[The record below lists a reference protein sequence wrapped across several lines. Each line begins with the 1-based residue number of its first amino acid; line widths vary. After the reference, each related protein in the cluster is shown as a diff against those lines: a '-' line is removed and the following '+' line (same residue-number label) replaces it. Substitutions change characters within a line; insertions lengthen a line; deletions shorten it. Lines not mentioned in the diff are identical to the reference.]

1 MPARRISMRKIREV
15 LRLLWVCRLGHRQ
28 VSRSTGVSKTT
39 VGNIERRAKKA
50 GLTWDAAV
58 GMGDFELEGLLFA
71 ESKPARGNE
80 YVVPGWSEIHT
91 EMQRKGVTLALLWD
105 EYKQLHPEGGYQ
117 YSRFCDLY
125 QEWRG
130 KLDLSMRQV
139 HRAGEKQFVDY
150 SGQTVPV
157 VEPSTGEVREAEVFV
172 AVLGAS
178 NYTYAEATWSQ
189 SLPDWISSHVRA
201 FSFFGGVSEILI
213 PDNLKS
219 GVDKPCRYEP
229 DVNAT
234 YHELAVHYGAAV
246 IPARVRKPKDKAKVE
261 AGVQVVAR
269 WILACLRNRTFFSLE
284 ELNAAIAELL
294 ERLNDRPFQKL
305 PGTRR
310 TRFEEIDKPA
320 LKPLPSA
327 RYEYADW
334 AKVRVGPDYHVA
346 VEGSY
351 YSVSY
356 ELVKTQLEARA
367 TATTVEVFHKGKR
380 VASHRRS
387 ARKGQYSTLAEH
399 MPRSH
404 RAYAEWTP
412 ERVIG
417 WASKSGPSV
426 VEMVKEVMESRAHPQ
441 QGFRSCL
448 GIIRL
453 GKTYGSD
460 RLEAACRRGLVIGA
474 RSYKSIAS
482 ILKQGLDS
490 KPLDEHGSAHEP
502 IDHDNVRG
510 PRYYG
515 REVTSC

>member
-1 MPARRISMRKIREV
+1 M
-15 LRLLWVCRLGHRQ
+15 
-28 VSRSTGVSKTT
+28 SKTT
-39 VGNIERRAKKA
+39 VGNFERRAGKA
-50 GLTWDAAV
+50 GLTWSLVEKMD
-58 GMGDFELEGLLFA
+58 DTELEGLLFA
-71 ESKPARGNE
+71 ESRPESGQE
-80 YVVPGWSEIHT
+80 YVLPDWSKVHT

-105 EYKQLHPEGGYQ
+105 EYKQLHSEDGYQ

-125 QEWRG
+125 QRWRG
-130 KLDLSMRQV
+130 KLDVSMRQV
-139 HRAGEKQFVDY
+139 HRAGEKLFVDY
-150 SGQTVPV
+150 AGQTVPV
-157 VEPSTGEVREAEVFV
+157 VDLSTGEAREAEIFV

-178 NYTYAEATWSQ
+178 NYTFAEATWSQ

-201 FSFFGGVSEILI
+201 FSFFGGVSEIVV

-229 DVNAT
+229 DINAT

-261 AGVQVVAR
+261 VGVQIAER
-269 WILACLRNRTFFSLE
+269 WILACLRNRTFFSLD
-284 ELNAAIAELL
+284 ELNTAIAELL
-294 ERLNDRPFQKL
+294 ERLNDRPFKKL

-310 TRFEEIDKPA
+310 TRFEGIDKPA
-320 LKPLPSA
+320 LKPLPA
-327 RYEYADW
+327 TRYEYADW
-334 AKVRVGPDYHVA
+334 TKVRVGPDYHVE
-346 VEGSY
+346 VDGSY
-351 YSVSY
+351 YSVPY

-367 TATTVEVFHKGKR
+367 TATTVEVLHQGRR

-387 ARKGQYSTLAEH
+387 TRKGQYSTLAEH

-412 ERVIG
+412 ERIAG
-417 WASKSGPSV
+417 WASQSGPSV
-426 VEMVKEVMESRAHPQ
+426 VEMVKRVMESRPHPQ

-460 RLEAACRRGLVIGA
+460 RLEAACRRGLAIGA
-474 RSYKSIAS
+474 QSYKSIAS

-490 KPLDEHGSAHEP
+490 KPLDEPKPAQEP
-502 IDHDNVRG
+502 IDHRNVRG

-515 REVTSC
+515 REVPSC

>member
-1 MPARRISMRKIREV
+1 MRKIKEV
-15 LRLLWVCRLGHRQ
+15 LRLLWVCDLGQRQ
-28 VSRSTGVSKTT
+28 ISRSTGVSKTT
-39 VGNIERRAKKA
+39 VGNFERRAKRA
-50 GLTWDAAV
+50 GLTTWDAV
-58 GMGDFELEGLLFA
+58 EKMDDTDLEDLLFT
-71 ESKPARGNE
+71 ESEPARGTE
-80 YVVPGWSEIHT
+80 FVVPCWSKIHT
-91 EMQRKGVTLALLWD
+91 EMQRKGVTLSLLWD
-105 EYKQLHPEGGYQ
+105 EYKQLHPVDGFQ

-125 QEWRG
+125 QQWRG

-139 HRAGEKQFVDY
+139 HLAGEKLFVDY
-150 SGQTVPV
+150 SGQTMQV
-157 VEPSTGEVREAEVFV
+157 VDPSTGEVREAEIFV

-201 FSFFGGVSEILI
+201 FSFFGGVSEIVV

-261 AGVQVVAR
+261 VGVQIAER
-269 WILACLRNRTFFSLE
+269 WILACLRNRMFFSLE
-284 ELNAAIAELL
+284 ELNTAIAELL
-294 ERLNDRPFQKL
+294 ERLNDRPFKKL
-305 PGTRR
+305 SGTRR
-310 TRFEEIDKPA
+310 SRFEGIDKPA
-320 LKPLPSA
+320 LKPLPA
-327 RYEYADW
+327 KRYEYADW
-334 AKVRVGPDYHVA
+334 SKARVGPDYHVE
-346 VEGSY
+346 VDGSY
-351 YSVSY
+351 YSVPY
-356 ELVKTQLEARA
+356 ELVKTQLETRA
-367 TATTVEVFHKGKR
+367 TATTVEILHKGKR
-380 VASHRRS
+380 VASHQRS
-387 ARKGQYSTLAEH
+387 IRKGQYSTVPEH

-412 ERVIG
+412 ERIVS

-426 VEMVKEVMESRAHPQ
+426 VEMVKRVMESRAHPQ

-460 RLEAACRRGLVIGA
+460 RLEAACRRGLAIGA
-474 RSYKSIAS
+474 QSYKSIAS

-490 KPLDEHGSAHEP
+490 KPLDEHQSAHEP
-502 IDHDNVRG
+502 IDHGNVRG

>member
-1 MPARRISMRKIREV
+1 MRKIREV
-15 LRLLWVCRLGHRQ
+15 LRLLWVCGLGQRQ
-28 VSRSTGVSKTT
+28 ISRSTGVSKTT
-39 VGNIERRAKKA
+39 VGNFERRAKRA
-50 GLTWDAAV
+50 GLTWDAV
-58 GMGDFELEGLLFA
+58 KKMSDTDVEDLLFA
-71 ESKPARGNE
+71 ESEPAKMGG
-80 YVVPGWSEIHT
+80 YVVPDWSETHT

-105 EYKQLHPEGGYQ
+105 EYKQLHPEDGYQ

-125 QEWRG
+125 REWCG
-130 KLDLSMRQV
+130 KLDLSMRQA
-139 HRAGEKQFVDY
+139 HRAGEKLFVDY

-157 VEPSTGEVREAEVFV
+157 VDPSTGEVREAEIFV

-189 SLPDWISSHVRA
+189 RLPDWISSHVRA
-201 FSFFGGVSEILI
+201 FSYFGGVSEILV

-261 AGVQVVAR
+261 VGVQIAER
-269 WILACLRNRTFFSLE
+269 WILARLRNRTFFSLE
-284 ELNAAIAELL
+284 ELNIAIAELL
-294 ERLNDRPFQKL
+294 ERLNDRPFKKL

-320 LKPLPSA
+320 LKPLPA
-327 RYEYADW
+327 TRYEYADW
-334 AKVRVGPDYHVA
+334 SKVRVGPDYHVE
-346 VEGSY
+346 VDGSY
-351 YSVSY
+351 YSVPY

-367 TATTVEVFHKGKR
+367 TATTVEVLHKGKR

-387 ARKGQYSTLAEH
+387 TRKGQYSTLTEH

-412 ERVIG
+412 ERIVG

-426 VEMVKEVMESRAHPQ
+426 VEMVKMVMESRPHPQ

-460 RLEAACRRGLVIGA
+460 RLEAACRRGMAIGA

-490 KPLDEHGSAHEP
+490 KPLDEPKPVQEP
-502 IDHDNVRG
+502 IDHGNVRG

>member
-1 MPARRISMRKIREV
+1 MRKIREV
-15 LRLLWVCRLGHRQ
+15 LRLLWVCKLGQRQ
-28 VSRSTGVSKTT
+28 ISRSTGVSKST
-39 VGNIERRAKKA
+39 VGNFEQRAKRA
-50 GLTWDAAV
+50 GLSWAAV
-58 GMGDFELEGLLFA
+58 EPMDDTDLEDLLFC
-71 ESKPARGNE
+71 ESEAPKRGQLF
-80 YVVPGWSEIHT
+80 VPDWSEIHT
-91 EMQRKGVTLALLWD
+91 EMQRKGVTLSLLWD
-105 EYKQLHPEGGYQ
+105 EYKQPHPEDGYQ

-125 QEWRG
+125 REWCG

-139 HRAGEKQFVDY
+139 HRAGEKLFVDY
-150 SGQTVPV
+150 SGQTAPV
-157 VEPSTGEVREAEVFV
+157 VDPSTGEVREAEIFV

-201 FSFFGGVSEILI
+201 FSFIGGVSEIVV

-219 GVDKPCRYEP
+219 GIDKPCRYEP

-261 AGVQVVAR
+261 VGVQIAER
-269 WILACLRNRTFFSLE
+269 WILARLRNRTFFSLE
-284 ELNAAIAELL
+284 ELNNAIAELL
-294 ERLNDRPFQKL
+294 ERLNDRPFKKL
-305 PGTRR
+305 SGTRR

-320 LKPLPSA
+320 LKPLPA
-327 RYEYADW
+327 KRYEYADW
-334 AKVRVGPDYHVA
+334 TKVRVGPDYHVE
-346 VEGSY
+346 VDGSY
-351 YSVSY
+351 YSVPY

-367 TATTVEVFHKGKR
+367 TATTVEVIHQGKR

-387 ARKGQYSTLAEH
+387 TRRGQYSTLAEH

-412 ERVIG
+412 ERIAG

-426 VEMVKEVMESRAHPQ
+426 VEMVKKVMESRAHPQ

-460 RLEAACRRGLVIGA
+460 RLEAACRRGLAIGA
-474 RSYKSIAS
+474 QSYKSIAS

-490 KPLDEHGSAHEP
+490 KPLDEHASTHEP
-502 IDHDNVRG
+502 IDHGNVRG

-515 REVTSC
+515 REVPSC

>member
-15 LRLLWVCRLGHRQ
+15 LRLLWVCDLGQRQ
-28 VSRSTGVSKTT
+28 ISRSTCVSKTT
-39 VGNIERRAKKA
+39 VGNFEWRAKRA
-50 GLTWDAAV
+50 GLTWDAV
-58 GMGDFELEGLLFA
+58 EEMSDTDLENLLFS
-71 ESKPARGNE
+71 EPGPARGGD
-80 YVVPGWSEIHT
+80 YVVPDWSKVHT

-105 EYKQLHPEGGYQ
+105 EYKELHSEGGYQ

-125 QEWRG
+125 QGWRG

-139 HRAGEKQFVDY
+139 HRAGEKLFVDY

-157 VEPSTGEVREAEVFV
+157 VDPSTGGVRDAEIFV

-178 NYTYAEATWSQ
+178 NYTFAEATWSQ

-201 FSFFGGVSEILI
+201 FSFFGGVSEILV

-219 GVDKPCRYEP
+219 GIDKPCRYEP
-229 DVNAT
+229 DVNTT

-261 AGVQVVAR
+261 VGVQIAER
-269 WILACLRNRTFFSLE
+269 WILARLRNRTFFCLE
-284 ELNAAIAELL
+284 ELNTAIAELL
-294 ERLNDRPFQKL
+294 ERLNGRPFQKL

-320 LKPLPSA
+320 LKPLPA
-327 RYEYADW
+327 TRYEYAEW
-334 AKVRVGPDYHVA
+334 TKVRVGPDYHVA
-346 VEGSY
+346 VDGSY
-351 YSVSY
+351 YSVPY

-367 TATTVEVFHKGKR
+367 TATTVEILHKGKR

-387 ARKGQYSTLAEH
+387 TRKGQYSTLPEH

-412 ERVIG
+412 ERVVS

-426 VEMVKEVMESRAHPQ
+426 VEMVKRVMESRPHPQ

-453 GKTYGSD
+453 GKAYGND
-460 RLEAACRRGLVIGA
+460 RLEAACRRGLAIGA
-474 RSYKSIAS
+474 QSYKSIAS

-490 KPLDEHGSAHEP
+490 KPLDEPKPAQKP

-515 REVTSC
+515 REAPSC